1 MGEERLLGTAAVE
14 GAAGYAQTIHAGHHR
29 LSADEPAST
38 GGTDTG
44 PGPYGLL
51 LAALG
56 ACTSITL
63 RMYAQRKG
71 WELGAIRVSLR
82 FFGGGEAQRIER
94 EVRFSAPLEEA
105 QVSRLLDICE
115 RTPVT
120 LTLKRGVAIRTALG
134 QGSGAG

>member
-1 MGEERLLGTAAVE
+1 MAEERLVGIAAVE
-14 GAAGYAQTIHAGHHR
+14 GAAGYAQTIRAGHHR

-71 WELGAIRVSLR
+71 WELGVIRVSLR
-82 FFGGGEAQRIER
+82 FFHGGGADRIER

-105 QVSRLLDICE
+105 QLSRLLDICE

-120 LTLKRGVAIRTALG
+120 LTLKRGVAIGTSLG
-134 QGSGAG
+134 QGS